1 MTYFTT
7 VRSPIGSLLLTSDNG
22 ALTGLRMG
30 RSRPSTDW
38 ERDDARF
45 ADVVEQL
52 DEYWTGERTDFDML
66 LQPMGTPFQLKV
78 WKALRTIPYGTTISY
93 AELARRVG
101 NPRAMRAV
109 GRANGANP
117 IAVIVPCHRVIAA
130 DGTLGGFGGGLS
142 RKQKLLKLE
151 GSSFRR

>member
-1 MTYFTT
+1 MTFFTK
-7 VRSPIGSLLLTSDNG
+7 VPSPIGSLLLTSDNG

-30 RSRPSTDW
+30 RSLPDPTW
-38 ERDDARF
+38 QRDDDRF
-45 ADVVEQL
+45 AHVTRQL
-52 DEYWTGERTDFDML
+52 DEYWIGKRTDFDIEL
-66 LQPMGTPFQLKV
+66 EPIGTPFQLKV

-130 DGTLGGFGGGLS
+130 DGTLGGFGGGLN

-151 GSSFRR
+151 GSWR